1 MGGHQAFSSLEQS
14 CAQKRHAY
22 PNTGYEALWL
32 GGMLVIGRVR
42 QTILFEGSPLPS
54 EPIGLPKELE
64 KKSNEVERQAF
75 LV

>member
-1 MGGHQAFSSLEQS
+1 MGWASGIQLTGAVL
-14 CAQKRHAY
+14 HAKT
-22 PNTGYEALWL
+22 PCLSEHGGEALWL

-42 QTILFEGSPLPS
+42 QTILFEGSPLSS